1 MGKPNRQIIQCCGAP
16 DSFLSA
22 YCETPNR
29 QNAGHDSKPTTS
41 ALLSVH
47 RCCTSIRSRHR
58 LCLFCPES
66 QWAEGHAWHCCTLDT
81 GQNQVRSCVD
91 VYVVC
96 IFVSAFYAW
105 ISPFSLPFVPG
116 YQPLSALCVCLLC
129 LDISLCSAF
138 CVCLL
143 CLDIGLLSAFCVK
156 ACWPKPIGKS
166 PPAAHCF
173 SCGQHS
179 GDSCGVHKFRTATGV
194 TIL

>member
-1 MGKPNRQIIQCCGAP
+1 MEKPNKQIIQCCGAP

-22 YCETPNR
+22 YCGTPNR

-47 RCCTSIRSRHR
+47 SIRSRRR
-58 LCLFCPES
+58 LCLFSPES
-66 QWAEGHAWHCCTLDT
+66 QWAEGHAWHCSTVDT
-81 GQNQVRSCVD
+81 DQNQVPSCVRRTK
-91 VYVVC
+91 C
-96 IFVSAFYAW
+96 LCRLHFVSAFYAW

-143 CLDIGLLSAFCVK
+143 CLDIGLLSAFCAK
-156 ACWPKPIGKS
+156 AYWPKPIGKS
-166 PPAAHCF
+166 PPAAQCF
-173 SCGQHS
+173 SCGRHS
-179 GDSCGVHKFRTATGV
+179 GDNCGMHKFRTATGV